1 MAGKCPFDGFGE
13 ARAKGPVLPARLDGD
28 TIPMILRNKDVR
40 RAARDWKT
48 YSSDAPF
55 RVPIPSEEH
64 LRSIRQLPIETD
76 PPEHGAWRALIE
88 PFFNQPKD
96 PDYAARI
103 EELIDTSLDEALAVD
118 SLEIVWEFALPLQSR
133 ALTHLLKMPES
144 EADLWISWG
153 THVFD
158 KDDENQRG
166 SVLDIYLEEA
176 VEKAAREPGE
186 DIFSVLLQSKFQ
198 GRPLT
203 KEEVIG
209 FGNLAFAGGRDTV
222 IASISALL
230 GYLAR
235 HPDALEWLREDEKRI
250 VPAVE
255 EIFRTTSPITHIG
268 RVCPVDTNVHG
279 VEVPADGRVSL
290 SWASANFDENVFDH
304 PEEVH
309 LDRKPNPHVAF
320 GSGHHSCIGAPHA
333 RLILRTL
340 ARRLCAKVARMEI
353 LEESPLTEE
362 RPDYERRISYSL
374 LKLRFSART

>member
-13 ARAKGPVLPARLDGD
+13 ARAKGPILPARLDGD

-76 PPEHGAWRALIE
+76 PPEHGEWRALVE

-96 PDYAARI
+96 PAYAARI
-103 EELIDTSLDEALAVD
+103 EALIDRSLDEALAAD
-118 SLEIVWEFALPLQSR
+118 SLEAVWEFALPLQSR
-133 ALTHLLKMPES
+133 ALTYLLKMPES

-158 KDDENQRG
+158 KDNENQRG
-166 SVLDIYLEEA
+166 SVLDVYLEDA
-176 VEKAAREPGE
+176 VEKATREPGE
-186 DIFSVLLQSKFQ
+186 DIFSVLLRSKFQ

-222 IASISALL
+222 ISSISALL

-268 RVCPVDTNVHG
+268 RVCPVDTDVHG
-279 VEVPADGRVSL
+279 FEVPADGRVSL
-290 SWASANFDENVFDH
+290 CWASANHDEAVFEH
-304 PEEVH
+304 PEEVR

-333 RLILRTL
+333 RLVLRTL
-340 ARRLCAKVARMEI
+340 AHRLCAKVSRMEI
-353 LEESPLTEE
+353 LDESPLTEE
-362 RPDYERRISYSL
+362 RPDYERHISYSRL
-374 LKLRFSART
+374 NLRFTPRT